1 MGRLL
6 LLLLA
11 IGWGGESALAGCLP
25 QAMMCASP
33 RDPEVKQPAL
43 SEQGLQLGPLRL
55 EREPGSQSLKLTPS
69 LDMGKR
75 THLSVRMHRKD
86 VGLRLKFNT
95 D

>member
-1 MGRLL
+1 MGRL

-43 SEQGLQLGPLRL
+43 SEQGLQLGP
-55 EREPGSQSLKLTPS
+55 
-69 LDMGKR
+69 
-75 THLSVRMHRKD
+75 
-86 VGLRLKFNT
+86 
-95 D
+95 